1 MNLYNAK
8 PVEVSVSLFANKTK
22 LIATAKLDE

>member
-1 MNLYNAK
+1 MTLYNVK
-8 PVEVSVSLFANKTK
+8 PVQVSVSLSTNKTK